1 MISAWRSWGLN
12 VTCILV
18 LAGAVTTA
26 SVLAEQLRPMGE
38 RSEEMGY
45 LPKGEHLKVA
55 VLGYRHIT
63 ADLIWMKAV
72 QYFGDMKQTT
82 KGFKWAYHATDVVTD
97 LDPDFV
103 LAYQAGGTILG
114 VWSGLMDESIA
125 LLQKGMRNRP
135 NDWRFPFLIGY
146 DYFYELC
153 DAANGAKYFQLAATL
168 PGAPPYLPKLA
179 ARLAAESGDPEA
191 AIEFLVRF
199 SKQVGDRRVKE
210 ALDVRIRELVIE
222 RDVRIIDE
230 AVWRFKS
237 QEGRMPLTLDEL
249 VERKLLESVP
259 KEPFGGRYLLSPSG
273 GAASSELKE
282 RLRAFRKVGCAN
294 KPTLALS

>member
-1 MISAWRSWGLN
+1 MIGSWRTWSLKVMG
-12 VTCILV
+12 ILL

-26 SVLAEQLRPMGE
+26 SILAEQLRPRGN
-38 RSEEMGY
+38 RFEELSY

-55 VLGYRHIT
+55 VLGYRHIA

-82 KGFKWAYHATDVVTD
+82 NGFMWAYHATDVVTD

-114 VWSGLMDESIA
+114 VWSGLMEESIA
-125 LLQKGMRNRP
+125 LLQKGMRHRP

-153 DAANGAKYFQLAATL
+153 DASNGAKYFQQAAML
-168 PGAPPYLPKLA
+168 PGAPPYLPQLA

-199 SKQVGDRRVKE
+199 RRQVSDQRVRE
-210 ALDVRIRELVIE
+210 ALDVRIKELVIE
-222 RDVRIIDE
+222 RDVRVIDE
-230 AVWRFKS
+230 AVGRYKS
-237 QEGRMPLTLDEL
+237 QEGRMPRALEEL
-249 VERKLLESVP
+249 VERRFLESIP
-259 KEPFGGRYLLSPSG
+259 NEPFGGRYLLSPSG
-273 GAASSELKE
+273 GAVSSELKD

-294 KPTLALS
+294 KPNLALN

>member
-1 MISAWRSWGLN
+1 MSRGWRSWCARATGIVL
-12 VTCILV
+12 
-18 LAGAVTTA
+18 LAGAVTAA
-26 SVLAEQLRPMGE
+26 SVLAEQLRPTGE
-38 RSEEMGY
+38 RSEELSY
-45 LPKGEHLKVA
+45 LPKGQHLKVA
-55 VLGYRHIT
+55 VLGYEHIT

-114 VWSGLMDESIA
+114 VWSGLMEESIA
-125 LLQKGMRNRP
+125 LLQKGMRHRP
-135 NDWRFPFLIGY
+135 DDWRFPFLIGY

-168 PGAPPYLPKLA
+168 PGAPSYLPKLA
-179 ARLAAESGDPEA
+179 ARLAAEAGDPNA

-199 SKQVGDRRVKE
+199 SRQVGDERVKE
-210 ALDVRIRELVIE
+210 ALEVRIKELVIE
-222 RDVRIIDE
+222 RDVRGIEE
-230 AVWRFKS
+230 AMRRFKDRA
-237 QEGRMPLTLDEL
+237 GRMPQTLDEL
-249 VERKLLESVP
+249 VEQKFLASVP
-259 KEPFGGRYLLSPSG
+259 TEPFGGRYLLSPSG
-273 GAASSELKE
+273 EAASSELKD

-294 KPTLALS
+294 KPPIVLN